1 MRYLAPAVA
10 LGLSLH
16 VLAAPA
22 QLVDSVEKIN
32 ALKPGTA
39 TMEAVKSSLGQPEHI
54 DQNPDGRSV
63 YLYPLGLKSQVDPTA
78 LALKGK
84 IAFLFDKEGKLLR
97 YRVYQ
102 GN

>member
-16 VLAAPA
+16 VLAASA

-32 ALKPGTA
+32 ALRPGTA

-54 DQNPDGRSV
+54 DQNPDGRSI

>member
-1 MRYLAPAVA
+1 MRYLAPIAT
-10 LGLSLH
+10 LGLSLNAF
-16 VLAAPA
+16 AASA
-22 QLVDSVEKIN
+22 QFVDSVEKIN

-39 TMEAVKSSLGQPEHI
+39 TMDAVKTSLGPPEHI
-54 DQNPDGRSV
+54 DQNADGRSV

-84 IAFLFDKEGKLLR
+84 ISFLFDKDGKLLR

-102 GN
+102 EN

>member
-1 MRYLAPAVA
+1 MRYFALLAA
-10 LGLSLH
+10 LGLSLN
-16 VLAAPA
+16 VMAAPA
-22 QLVDSVEKIN
+22 QPLDSVEKIN

-63 YLYPLGLKSQVDPTA
+63 FLYPLGLKSQVDPSA

-84 IAFLFDKEGKLLR
+84 IAFLFDKDGKLVR

-102 GN
+102 EN